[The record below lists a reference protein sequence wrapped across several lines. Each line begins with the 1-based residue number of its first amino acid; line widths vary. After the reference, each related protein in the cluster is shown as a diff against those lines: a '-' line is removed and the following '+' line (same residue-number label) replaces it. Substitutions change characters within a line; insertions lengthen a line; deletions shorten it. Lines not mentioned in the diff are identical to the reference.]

1 MYDSEEENCSL
12 QSLILKRKRDTGKQK
27 YSIPKL
33 KAKIKRMSPK
43 QIGAKSVMIKNEE
56 IVNNPYG
63 FERKLKAERIL
74 GIKKSSKGLMFLI
87 KWQDIN
93 EADLVPS
100 EEANFKCPDV
110 VIKFYEDNLYMK
122 TEIDKSTDW
131 IRVIRHNKKS

>member
-12 QSLILKRKRDTGKQK
+12 QSLVLKRKRETSKQND
-27 YSIPKL
+27 SIPKL
-33 KAKIKRMSPK
+33 KVKIKRKSSK
-43 QIGAKSVMIKNEE
+43 QIGPKSAMTKNEE
-56 IVNNPYG
+56 IVDNAYG

-74 GIKKSSKGLMFLI
+74 GVKKSSKGLMFLI

-100 EEANFKCPDV
+100 EEANVKCPDV

-122 TEIDKSTDW
+122 TEIEKRTDW
-131 IRVIRHNKKS
+131 IRIIRHNKKS

>member
-1 MYDSEEENCSL
+1 MCDSEEKNCSL

-33 KAKIKRMSPK
+33 KVKIKRMSPK
-43 QIGAKSVMIKNEE
+43 KIGPKSAMIKNEE
-56 IVNNPYG
+56 MANNPYG

>member
-12 QSLILKRKRDTGKQK
+12 QSLVLKRKRDTGKQK
-27 YSIPKL
+27 DSTPKL
-33 KAKIKRMSPK
+33 KVKIKRKSPV
-43 QIGAKSVMIKNEE
+43 QIGPKSVMIKNEE

-74 GIKKSSKGLMFLI
+74 GVKKSSKGLMFLI
-87 KWQDIN
+87 KWEDIN

-100 EEANFKCPDV
+100 EEANVKCPDV

-122 TEIDKSTDW
+122 TEIEKRTDW
-131 IRVIRHNKKS
+131 IRIIRHNKKS

>member
-12 QSLILKRKRDTGKQK
+12 QSLVLKRKRDTDKQK

-33 KAKIKRMSPK
+33 KVKIKRKSPK
-43 QIGAKSVMIKNEE
+43 QIGPKSAMIKNEE
-56 IVNNPYG
+56 TVNNPYG

-74 GIKKSSKGLMFLI
+74 GVKKSSKGLMFLI
-87 KWQDIN
+87 EWQDIN

-100 EEANFKCPDV
+100 EEANVKCPDV

-122 TEIDKSTDW
+122 TEIEKKTDW